1 MTIKEKVSRNLNLLI
16 MKEIQKKNTTISG
29 FCRRNNID
37 KKLLYQW
44 LNMDVLPSLTNAC
57 KLAKAFNVTI
67 DDLVR

>member
-1 MTIKEKVSRNLNLLI
+1 MTIKQKVSRNLELLI
-16 MKEIQKKNTTISG
+16 IKKKINNISE

-57 KLAKAFNVTI
+57 KLAKAFDVTI

>member
-1 MTIKEKVSRNLNLLI
+1 MTIKQKVSRNLELLI
-16 MKEIQKKNTTISG
+16 IKKKINNISE

-44 LNMDVLPSLTNAC
+44 LKMDVLPSLTNAC
-57 KLAKAFNVTI
+57 KLAKAFDVTI